1 MTTPTTGKAGNS
13 DSWCSAPEVTEPL
26 EQFFGGPV
34 DTDPCS
40 NDRSIVKALVKY
52 TYGGLHRPWGATTY
66 ENPPY
71 SKTGTWTECA
81 ISQMRIGNVRELVR
95 LTMVSTST
103 VWWQR
108 QCLKPRRN
116 PRLLFT
122 KRLSFL
128 DPFAEDAGMK
138 REGARFDT
146 VLTYFGPRAT
156 AFEAAFRHLTRWM
169 SWGR

>member
-1 MTTPTTGKAGNS
+1 MSTGVGNS
-13 DSWCSAPEVTEPL
+13 DAWCSAEEVTVPL

-34 DTDPCS
+34 HTDPCS
-40 NDRSIVKALVKY
+40 NEFSIVRARVKY
-52 TYGGLHRPWGATTY
+52 TYGGLHRPWGETTY

-71 SKTGTWTECA
+71 SKTKVWTDCA
-81 ISQMRIGNVRELVR
+81 INEMRIGNVRELVR

-103 VWWQR
+103 VWWRR
-108 QCLKPRRN
+108 QCLVPRRN

-122 KRLSFL
+122 RRLKFY
-128 DPFAEDAGMK
+128 DPFAKTTKVTKM
-138 REGARFDT
+138 GARFDT
-146 VLTYFGPRAT
+146 VLTYYGPRVT